1 MLKKQCIIYIINN
14 ECQQIK
20 IYSLILFLRRTCE
33 YSLLRYVS
41 IYIADRNNLIC
52 AFKKKCD
59 EYLSCTCIGF
69 LRISC

>member
-1 MLKKQCIIYIINN
+1 MLKKQCIIYIIND

-20 IYSLILFLRRTCE
+20 IYSLILFLRITCE

-52 AFKKKCD
+52 AFKKCN
-59 EYLSCTCIGF
+59 EYLSYTCIGF
-69 LRISC
+69 LRYSC